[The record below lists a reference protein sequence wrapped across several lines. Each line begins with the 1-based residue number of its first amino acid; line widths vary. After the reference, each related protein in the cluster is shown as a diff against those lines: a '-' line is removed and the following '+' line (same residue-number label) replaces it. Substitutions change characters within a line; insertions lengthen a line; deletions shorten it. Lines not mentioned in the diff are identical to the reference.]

1 VHVTA
6 QLSWNNLVPW
16 KPTVGE
22 GPDVCFKGC
31 LLVWMQLHLS
41 FYFLPTFWNHKLTS
55 CSCSGLRDHA
65 TLYSIYILFEAGGQY
80 FSLQIYQVSSLIYW
94 LNSLYSLGS
103 CWPWKNWKLKFS
115 SRKRSQELVKI
126 PPTNVKL
133 KYR

>member
-16 KPTVGE
+16 KQTVGE

-80 FSLQIYQVSSLIYW
+80 FSLQIIFTKFKALPIELSVLSWQLLAMEELEAKI
-94 LNSLYSLGS
+94 LLG
-103 CWPWKNWKLKFS
+103 KNKPRISKNPS
-115 SRKRSQELVKI
+115 NQC
-126 PPTNVKL
+126 
-133 KYR
+133 